1 MRETQQDLIE
11 VLKGL
16 TKEIRQLREE
26 FNPQIRASKII
37 ELKEAED
44 KRESNA
50 IARAVQ
56 RFEERKAKNMSCHG
70 GRMNAP
76 FDSDKERA
84 RVLEYLDSF
93 EFYQIPDLTD
103 AQALILDSHPVTDS
117 VLLEEHDIRDL

>member
-1 MRETQQDLIE
+1 MSCLSLNQFSPLGSGGLGFLERLMFLSINNPTKETMRETQQDLIE

-26 FNPQIRASKII
+26 FNPQIRACKII

-56 RFEERKAKNMSCHG
+56 RFEERKAK
-70 GRMNAP
+70 
-76 FDSDKERA
+76 KQ
-84 RVLEYLDSF
+84 VLATGD
-93 EFYQIPDLTD
+93 
-103 AQALILDSHPVTDS
+103 V
-117 VLLEEHDIRDL
+117 